1 MITMEQLYQACF
13 RQVYASLV
21 KLCGDPAQ
29 AEELAAETFVQA
41 MERLPG
47 FRGECALETWLLR
60 IAKNRWI
67 SQKRREKRLDRG
79 APVEELTLP
88 AQEKGPEEQLIEQS
102 EADRARQALHTL
114 PEPYREVF
122 LWRVYGELSFRE
134 IGRLF
139 GRTENWACVTFY
151 RAREK
156 LRKELELS

>member
-1 MITMEQLYQACF
+1 M
-13 RQVYASLV
+13 
-21 KLCGDPAQ
+21 
-29 AEELAAETFVQA
+29 EELA
-41 MERLPG
+41 
-47 FRGECALETWLLR
+47 
-60 IAKNRWI
+60 
-67 SQKRREKRLDRG
+67 
-79 APVEELTLP
+79 LP
-88 AQEKGPEEQLIEQS
+88 AREKGPEEQLIERS

-156 LRKELELS
+156 LRKELEPS